1 MTATAN
7 GLHAAG
13 LALEEDIRKMDASEL
28 RATPE
33 QRAFLMGAKNA
44 LLKQRIAESGGYA
57 VDAPDNTP
65 PAAAEAPGIKGA
77 AVFDPQNL
85 GLADTESAAFDG
97 GEPGSQQ
104 AGPSLNGGTP

>member
-1 MTATAN
+1 MTETER

-13 LALEEDIRKMDASEL
+13 LALDEDIRKMDAGEL

-44 LLKQRIAESGGYA
+44 FLKARVAESGGYP
-57 VDAPDNTP
+57 VDSTATTPPTAPDS
-65 PAAAEAPGIKGA
+65 PGIKGA
-77 AVFDPQNL
+77 EVFDPQNL
-85 GLADTESAAFDG
+85 VLADTESAAFDG
-97 GEPGSQQ
+97 GYPGSQQ